1 MVAVPNMAMKGM
13 AMNGGMV
20 APGLSRG
27 LVPAGNYFHPMAGAS
42 MAMGG
47 ASMGGV
53 VTYAAPM
60 YPHASWNNQAADAMT
75 KSRMSKQPQVDADA
89 MSRMQ
94 SQPHGNERSRSFMA
108 SYASP

>member
-1 MVAVPNMAMKGM
+1 MYPAVQGGMQQMVAVPNMAMKGM

-20 APGLSRG
+20 APGLSHG

-42 MAMGG
+42 MAMGR
-47 ASMGGV
+47 V

-89 MSRMQ
+89 
-94 SQPHGNERSRSFMA
+94 NELSRSFMA